1 MNVQQRYKWIHA
13 ITGIPGPCK
22 ILYNNQPLFAPLLKL
37 TRHTGRSNLKNYP
50 GSLHLGRVSFGQIN
64 RTRNVTRLT
73 FLCYPYI
80 SSGPQVAFLP
90 STRSHRSLFTI
101 PFSLSLSSS
110 PPPLS
115 LSLVGY
121 RSVSVVHFCNSS
133 GRVFENLHTV
143 HGMRDGFCSCHT
155 GLMLSS
161 LLSIYDRIVSLSLND
176 ISDSRHSCAYLCSLR
191 VYFYGSRHHLVETDQ
206 SRIEAQIR
214 ATFSAQFFPFLLF
227 LLSFIRVY
235 SFVPCRQ

>member
-13 ITGIPGPCK
+13 ITEIPDPCK

-50 GSLHLGRVSFGQIN
+50 VSLHLGRVSFGEIS

-80 SSGPQVAFLP
+80 SSGSQVAFFP
-90 STRSHRSLFTI
+90 STRPHCSLFTI
-101 PFSLSLSSS
+101 PFSLSLF
-110 PPPLS
+110 

-133 GRVFENLHTV
+133 GRAFENLHTV
-143 HGMRDGFCSCHT
+143 HGMRDGCRSCHT

-176 ISDSRHSCAYLCSLR
+176 ISDSRHLCAYLCSLR
-191 VYFYGSRHHLVETDQ
+191 VYVYGSRHHLVETDQ
-206 SRIEAQIR
+206 SRIEAEIR
-214 ATFSAQFFPFLLF
+214 ATFSAQFFPFPLF
-227 LLSFIRVY
+227 LHSFIRVY

>member
-13 ITGIPGPCK
+13 ITEIPGPCK
-22 ILYNNQPLFAPLLKL
+22 IPYNNQLLFAPLLKL

-50 GSLHLGRVSFGQIN
+50 GSLHLGRVSFGEIN

-73 FLCYPYI
+73 FLCYPYN
-80 SSGPQVAFLP
+80 SSGSQVAFLP
-90 STRSHRSLFTI
+90 STRPHRSLFTI
-101 PFSLSLSSS
+101 PFSL
-110 PPPLS
+110 PPLPLLS
-115 LSLVGY
+115 LFLSLVGY

-133 GRVFENLHTV
+133 GRAFENLHAV
-143 HGMRDGFCSCHT
+143 HGMRDGFRSCHT

-191 VYFYGSRHHLVETDQ
+191 VYVYGSRHHLVETDQ
-206 SRIEAQIR
+206 SRIEAEVR

>member
-1 MNVQQRYKWIHA
+1 M
-13 ITGIPGPCK
+13 
-22 ILYNNQPLFAPLLKL
+22 
-37 TRHTGRSNLKNYP
+37 
-50 GSLHLGRVSFGQIN
+50 HLGRVSFGEIN

-80 SSGPQVAFLP
+80 SSGSQVAFLP
-90 STRSHRSLFTI
+90 STRPHRSLFTI
-101 PFSLSLSSS
+101 HFSLSLSL
-110 PPPLS
+110 PPSS

-133 GRVFENLHTV
+133 GRAFENLHTV
-143 HGMRDGFCSCHT
+143 HGMRDGFRSCHT

-191 VYFYGSRHHLVETDQ
+191 VYVYGSRHHLVERDQ
-206 SRIEAQIR
+206 SRIEAEIR